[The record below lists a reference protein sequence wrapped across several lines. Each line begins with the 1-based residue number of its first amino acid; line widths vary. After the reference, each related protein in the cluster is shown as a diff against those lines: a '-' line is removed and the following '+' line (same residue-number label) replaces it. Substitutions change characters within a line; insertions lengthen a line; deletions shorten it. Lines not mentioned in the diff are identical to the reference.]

1 MARKQSKR
9 SSAGGG
15 RLVPRVPT
23 ESELE
28 GATLLDVLDSAL
40 NHGVVAQGDLILG
53 VANVDLI
60 YVKLSALLAAL
71 DKIAN
76 DRPVLARSRR
86 PDGAPGIDHATW
98 YGHEKQKNKPA
109 RSRPKRRL
117 PGRRGSR
124 NAGR

>member
-15 RLVPRVPT
+15 RLVPRAAT

-76 DRPVLARSRR
+76 DRPVPARSRR
-86 PDGAPGIDHATW
+86 PDGATGIDHALW
-98 YGHEKQKNKPA
+98 YGHDEQKNKPA
-109 RSRPKRRL
+109 RARPKRRVAR
-117 PGRRGSR
+117 RRGSR

>member
-9 SSAGGG
+9 SSAGGR

-23 ESELE
+23 ESQLE

-86 PDGAPGIDHATW
+86 PDGAPGIDRALW
-98 YGHEKQKNKPA
+98 YRPDEQKNKPA
-109 RSRPKRRL
+109 SARPRRRL